1 MIRKAL
7 VIMVIILL
15 AFNGVALAASGEVV
29 MENTI
34 YGGIIGG
41 MLGGAWYLLDQDDA
55 GKKLGTG
62 VGVGII
68 AGFLLG
74 LTDVGSFV
82 EIEYG
87 NPDQPWYSW
96 CNGSDL
102 NQDWRI
108 DFDDLR
114 IFCEHYLE

>member
-1 MIRKAL
+1 MVKKVF

-41 MLGGAWYLLDQDDA
+41 MLGGAWYLLDQDEP

-74 LTDVGSFV
+74 ITDVGSFV
-82 EIEYG
+82 EVEDGEMHAGVPNLYVVQTESRG
-87 NPDQPWYSW
+87 TLYYTSLLDVK
-96 CNGSDL
+96 
-102 NQDWRI
+102 
-108 DFDDLR
+108 F
-114 IFCEHYLE
+114 

>member
-7 VIMVIILL
+7 VITVIILL
-15 AFNGVALAASGEVV
+15 AFNGVAFAASGEVV

-41 MLGGAWYLLDQDDA
+41 MLGGAWYLLDQDEA

-82 EIEYG
+82 EVEDGKMHAGVPNLYVVQTESRG
-87 NPDQPWYSW
+87 TLYHTSLL
-96 CNGSDL
+96 GVK
-102 NQDWRI
+102 
-108 DFDDLR
+108 F
-114 IFCEHYLE
+114 

>member
-1 MIRKAL
+1 MIKKTL

-15 AFNGVALAASGEVV
+15 AFNGVAFAASGEVV

-62 VGVGII
+62 VGVGLI

-82 EIEYG
+82 EVEDGKMHAGVPALYVVETESKG
-87 NPDQPWYSW
+87 TFYYTSLL
-96 CNGSDL
+96 GMK
-102 NQDWRI
+102 
-108 DFDDLR
+108 F
-114 IFCEHYLE
+114 

>member
-1 MIRKAL
+1 MVKKVFL
-7 VIMVIILL
+7 IMVIILL

-34 YGGIIGG
+34 YGGLIGG
-41 MLGGAWYLLDQDDA
+41 MLGGAWYLLDQDEA

-82 EIEYG
+82 EVEDGQMHAGIPPIYVMETE
-87 NPDQPWYSW
+87 DQGTVYYT
-96 CNGSDL
+96 GLLDVK
-102 NQDWRI
+102 
-108 DFDDLR
+108 F
-114 IFCEHYLE
+114 

>member
-7 VIMVIILL
+7 LIMVIILL
-15 AFNGVALAASGEVV
+15 AFNGVAFAASGEVV

-41 MLGGAWYLLDQDDA
+41 MLGGAWYLLDQDEA

-74 LTDVGSFV
+74 MTDVGSFV
-82 EIEYG
+82 EVEDGKMHAGIPPLYVTQTDNRETLYHT
-87 NPDQPWYSW
+87 SL
-96 CNGSDL
+96 L
-102 NQDWRI
+102 NVK
-108 DFDDLR
+108 F
-114 IFCEHYLE
+114 

>member
-1 MIRKAL
+1 MIKKAL

-34 YGGIIGG
+34 YGGIVGG
-41 MLGGAWYLLDQDDA
+41 MLGGAWYLLDQDEA

-82 EIEYG
+82 EIEDGKMHAGVPNLYVAQTKSMG
-87 NPDQPWYSW
+87 TLYYTSLL
-96 CNGSDL
+96 GMK
-102 NQDWRI
+102 
-108 DFDDLR
+108 F
-114 IFCEHYLE
+114 

>member
-1 MIRKAL
+1 MVKKVFL
-7 VIMVIILL
+7 IMVIILL

-34 YGGIIGG
+34 YGGLIGG

-55 GKKLGTG
+55 GNKLGTG

-74 LTDVGSFV
+74 ITDVG
-82 EIEYG
+82 
-87 NPDQPWYSW
+87 QL
-96 CNGSDL
+96 C
-102 NQDWRI
+102 
-108 DFDDLR
+108 
-114 IFCEHYLE
+114 